1 MVPLTGL
8 EPVRDR
14 LPADFKS
21 AMSTYSIIAACSVI
35 SLLRQ
40 EPPPEPEGCFGGM
53 LRKQGTWKPE
63 KVADING
70 FPVWRFVYCGR
81 F

>member
-21 AMSTYSIIAACSVI
+21 AMSTYSIIAAYSVV

-40 EPPPEPEGCFGGM
+40 EPPAEPKGCFGGM
-53 LRKQGTWKPE
+53 LREQGTWKPE
-63 KVADING
+63 KAADING
-70 FPVWRFVYCGR
+70 FPIWHFVCHGR